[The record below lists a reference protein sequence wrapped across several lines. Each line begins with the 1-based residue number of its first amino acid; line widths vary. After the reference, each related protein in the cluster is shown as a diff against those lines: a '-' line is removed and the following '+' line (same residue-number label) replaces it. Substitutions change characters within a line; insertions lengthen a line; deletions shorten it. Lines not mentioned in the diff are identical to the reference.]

1 LAKRKKL
8 QKTDELYAKAAAA
21 FDTGD
26 YKAAKKWA
34 NECLKVDKKEFRSL
48 NLLGVL
54 LANEGKLEAA
64 ANAYQKSLEANPR
77 NPQTLNNLAN
87 TYAKNSDVENAL
99 KYYKK
104 AIEVDGSF
112 IIARYNMAKAL
123 VELKRYEE
131 AADEALK
138 CLEQDAGFLKAYL
151 TVGIC
156 LKEQNR
162 FEEAKEAYKRA
173 LQDPDSVVDALINLG
188 TLAKDEKNFAESEI
202 YLRKAVEIDPNSA
215 LGFNNLGVT
224 LQAAKKYGEALE
236 AFFRAI
242 AILPSETSFS
252 NLATLL
258 MEIGEYQKAKGAIL
272 KALEINPK
280 SVQAYVNYGVLL
292 KWTGEYEE
300 SAKAFIHAIELDA
313 TNMPA
318 KVNLGI
324 LLMLFGDY
332 RQGLALY
339 EAREKPTIICDRPL
353 WNKELLDGKTILI
366 YHEQGFGDTINFARL
381 LTNEAFK
388 GAKIIF
394 SPQDALQSL
403 FKNSTLPCVTMNHN
417 EIETQ
422 NPHFDYHTTLIS
434 LLQLL
439 DINKDNIPSTVPYIK
454 DDGKKVEYFKDKLPK
469 DKLKIGIVWQGNKQY
484 VGDAKRSVSASS
496 FAIFKDDRISFVS
509 LQKEFE
515 KEDLAQLKE
524 SLAILDFSSDI
535 VDFSDTSALIECL
548 DMVITVDTSVAHL
561 AATKNKPTW
570 ILLPLSPDWRWGL
583 WGEST
588 PWYGSARLFRQTPE
602 GWDELFRRVKNELQK
617 ILQ

>member
-1 LAKRKKL
+1 M

-21 FDTGD
+21 FENGD
-26 YKAAKKWA
+26 YEAAKKWA

-77 NPQTLNNLAN
+77 NPQTLNNLGN
-87 TYAKNSDVENAL
+87 TYAKNNDAENAL

-104 AIEVDGSF
+104 AIEIDGSF
-112 IIARYNMAKAL
+112 IVGRYNMAKTLA
-123 VELKRYEE
+123 ELGRYEE
-131 AADEALK
+131 ATDEALK

-156 LKEQNR
+156 LREQNR

-173 LQDPDSVVDALINLG
+173 INDPDSVVDALINLG

-202 YLRKAVEIDPNSA
+202 YLQKAVELDPNNA

-224 LQAAKKYGEALE
+224 LQAAKKYREALE

-252 NLATLL
+252 NLASLL
-258 MEIGEYQKAKGAIL
+258 MELGEYQKAKGAIL

-280 SVQAYVNYGVLL
+280 SVAAYVNYGVLL

-300 SAKAFIHAIELDA
+300 SAKAFMHAMELDP

-332 RQGLALY
+332 EQGLALY
-339 EAREKPTIICDRPL
+339 EAREKPTIICDKPL
-353 WNKELLDGKTILI
+353 WSGEPLEGKTILV

-381 LTNEAFK
+381 LTNEAFN

-394 SPQDALQSL
+394 SPQDALQNI
-403 FKNSTLPCVTMNHN
+403 FKNSTLPCITMDHD
-417 EIETQ
+417 EIERQ
-422 NPHFDYHTTLIS
+422 NPHFDYHSTLIS
-434 LLQLL
+434 LLHILGV
-439 DINKDNIPSTVPYIK
+439 NKDNIPANVAYIK
-454 DDGKKVEYFKDKLPK
+454 DDAKKVEYFKGKLQK
-469 DKLKIGIVWQGNKQY
+469 DKIKIGIVWQGNKRY
-484 VGDAKRSVSASS
+484 VGDTKRSVSAAS
-496 FAIFKDDRISFVS
+496 FALLKDERISFVS

-515 KEDLAQLKE
+515 KEDLEQLRE
-524 SLAILDFSSDI
+524 SLDIADFSSDI
-535 VDFSDTSALIECL
+535 ADFSDTSALIECL

-570 ILLPLSPDWRWGL
+570 ILLPLAPDWRWGL
-583 WGEST
+583 SSENT
-588 PWYGSARLFRQTPE
+588 PWYGSARLFRQTPD
-602 GWDELFRRVKNELQK
+602 GWDDVFVRVKNELQK
-617 ILQ
+617 IL